1 MDVNAIGSVQRTA
14 PVNHTQQSAVTQKQQ
29 TTRLSAPQDE
39 LEISEAARMLG
50 DMQSNQDLRAER
62 LAQIKAAINDGTYE
76 TDEKLGI
83 AVDQLLKD
91 LNSQQR

>member
-14 PVNHTQQSAVTQKQQ
+14 PVNHTQQSAVSQKQS

-50 DMQSNQDLRAER
+50 DMQSNNDLRSER

-76 TDEKLGI
+76 SDEKLGI
-83 AVDQLLKD
+83 ALDKLMKEV
-91 LNSQQR
+91 NSPQR